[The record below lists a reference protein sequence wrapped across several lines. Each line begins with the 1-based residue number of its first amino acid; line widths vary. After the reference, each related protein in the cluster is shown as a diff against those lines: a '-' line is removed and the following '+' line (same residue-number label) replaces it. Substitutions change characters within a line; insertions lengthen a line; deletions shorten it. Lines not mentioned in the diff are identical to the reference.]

1 MQRRNFFK
9 NLASGALLSGIS
21 FPLWAAPAKNLPDP
35 INSSDTIQ
43 HMVIFDLKH
52 ERGSAAE
59 GKFLADG
66 KSILTRIAVVSD
78 FRVLDQVSPKN
89 DYDFGFSMLFA
100 NRTDFESY
108 NNHPDH
114 VAFVEERWKKEVT
127 RFLEIDFKA
136 HQQGPKT

>member
-9 NLASGALLSGIS
+9 NLSAGALLSGIT
-21 FPLWAAPAKNLPDP
+21 FPLWATPAKDYPDLA
-35 INSSDTIQ
+35 NTSGTIQ

-52 ERGSAAE
+52 EKGSVAE
-59 GKFLADG
+59 GKFLADA
-66 KSILTRIAVVSD
+66 KSILTRIPVVGD

-89 DYDFGFSMLFA
+89 DYDFGFSMVFT
-100 NRTDFESY
+100 NRSDFETY

-114 VAFVEERWKKEVT
+114 VAFVENRWKKEVA
-127 RFLEIDFKA
+127 RFLEIDFQA